1 MVALIRSQKNA
12 ESRDDNS
19 SKSNS
24 RQKEFVGT
32 WEDITVMDELD
43 NLTGAIEREQY
54 RIMHTL
60 AEDDITADHVR
71 QWKKENREQME
82 LMVPSSKYSEYGI
95 MKRIVLAMT
104 GKYKKKVKRSRR
116 SKISNNVNKGRN
128 KDQESRDSSIVTQ
141 DYKINSE
148 RVSHPQEVQ
157 SPQVPNRPSR
167 PGEG

>member
-24 RQKEFVGT
+24 REKEFVGT

-148 RVSHPQEVQ
+148 RVSRPQEVQ
-157 SPQVPNRPSR
+157 SPQVPKRLSR